1 MAQPAVG
8 GSYPYSGPVS
18 LALAAL
24 TGLAGLWGRSQASKR
39 KTAEATATE
48 IVKSIDKAVV
58 NGIVNL
64 SDVKQ
69 DRETEKVVR
78 EIQAA

>member
-48 IVKSIDKAVV
+48 IVNSIDRAAVDGV
-58 NGIVNL
+58 VKVA
-64 SDVKQ
+64 DVKQ
-69 DRETEKVVR
+69 DRATERVVM
-78 EIQAA
+78 EIKAA